1 MNLGKTLV
9 GGLIGAA
16 IAIGIYVALLLG
28 GHTAPWFPVVT
39 GALVG
44 FGIMQVCKTAGNPSY
59 ARGAISGLIAA
70 AAMLGGDLVAKE
82 VLTKKAEAI
91 APKEGPAKKAESKD
105 DEAEDDGEEETEVE
119 EEEVEAAPEPKRG
132 GDVDPEKGRIG
143 APNKL
148 GQNDVWP
155 FAFMAFGIFLAYEFA
170 RGSAPKTVVEE
181 TETTVAAVDEE
192 EAEQDEA

>member
-1 MNLGKTLV
+1 MNLGRTLV

-16 IAIGIYVALLLG
+16 VAIGIYVALMLG
-28 GHTAPWFPVVT
+28 TGNSAVWFPVVT

-44 FGIMQVCKTAGNPSY
+44 FGVMQACKTDGNRSY

-82 VLTKKAEAI
+82 VLTKKAA
-91 APKEGPAKKAESKD
+91 AAGNKAAPAKKAEAKEEASED
-105 DEAEDDGEEETEVE
+105 EGEGEAEAE
-119 EEEVEAAPEPKRG
+119 EEEVVAQETPKG
-132 GDVDPEKGRIG
+132 GDLDSDKGGIG
-143 APNKL
+143 APKQL

-192 EAEQDEA
+192 EEGKEEA

>member
-1 MNLGKTLV
+1 MNLGRTLV

-16 IAIGIYVALLLG
+16 VAIGIYVALLLG
-28 GHTAPWFPVVT
+28 GQTASWFPVVT

-44 FGIMQVCKTAGNPSY
+44 FGVMQVCKTAGNPSY

-70 AAMLGGDLVAKE
+70 AAMLGGDLIAKE

-91 APKEGPAKKAESKD
+91 STKQGEVKKAELKD
-105 DEAEDDGEEETEVE
+105 EESEEEGEESEGEEEEAEAAPDPIEVE
-119 EEEVEAAPEPKRG
+119 E
-132 GDVDPEKGRIG
+132 VDPEKGRIG

-170 RGSAPKTVVEE
+170 RGTAPKTVAEE
-181 TETTVAAVDEE
+181 SETTVAAVDEE
-192 EAEQDEA
+192 EAEKDEV